1 MSKRGKVSTPVVP
14 ETTAELPSGAINTKG
29 NKVKKNDSQKLRELK
44 VKHNAMQEKAI
55 ELVEEVVGFE
65 FENEELK
72 EKLHKLELILIEQRG
87 VIGYLEHKLE
97 KKNDTN

>member
-1 MSKRGKVSTPVVP
+1 MSKREKVSTPDVP
-14 ETTAELPSGAINTKG
+14 VTTAESPSGAVNTKEK
-29 NKVKKNDSQKLRELK
+29 KVKKSDSKKLSELK
-44 VKHNAMQEKAI
+44 VKHKGMQESVV
-55 ELVEEVVGFE
+55 ELVEEVVEFE

-72 EKLHKLELILIEQRG
+72 EKLQKLEIILIEQRG

>member
-1 MSKRGKVSTPVVP
+1 MSKREKVSTPAVP
-14 ETTAELPSGAINTKG
+14 EITAELPSGATNTKG
-29 NKVKKNDSQKLRELK
+29 NKVKKSDGKKLSELK
-44 VKHNAMQEKAI
+44 AKHKGMQESVI
-55 ELVEEVVGFE
+55 DLVEEVVEFE

>member
-1 MSKRGKVSTPVVP
+1 MQ
-14 ETTAELPSGAINTKG
+14 
-29 NKVKKNDSQKLRELK
+29 KNDSQKLRELK

-65 FENEELK
+65 LENDELK

>member
-1 MSKRGKVSTPVVP
+1 M
-14 ETTAELPSGAINTKG
+14 
-29 NKVKKNDSQKLRELK
+29 KKSDSQKLRELK

-65 FENEELK
+65 FENQELK
-72 EKLHKLELILIEQRG
+72 EKLNKLELILIEQRG